1 MVKFENT
8 FPVKLTNI
16 TAGTICGIT
25 AGSYIQLGID
35 HMTDTQTFYS
45 LYAESAYTYIIN
57 GSLVA
62 RDSLDSIIQPHPAAN
77 AFLNSRTSVLS
88 WVSGETYYITPDNTH
103 IGYQG
108 YQGNQGT
115 TGSQGSQGNQGA
127 TGPIAN
133 VVADGINTVTSIEVV
148 ATAPTSGFVAGRLYF
163 VLA

>member
-25 AGSYIQLGID
+25 AGNYIQLGID

-45 LYAESAYTYIIN
+45 LYAESAYNYIID

-88 WVSGETYYITPDNTH
+88 
-103 IGYQG
+103 
-108 YQGNQGT
+108 
-115 TGSQGSQGNQGA
+115 
-127 TGPIAN
+127 
-133 VVADGINTVTSIEVV
+133 
-148 ATAPTSGFVAGRLYF
+148 
-163 VLA
+163 